1 MGGGVG
7 RDGDQEVYRNAI
19 LAAQF
24 FCEPKISLKNSLLIL
39 KRWKILRH
47 FIVRNIG
54 SHSHLSIEALCRVA
68 VVPLKNLCLLGNTMI
83 CCITIKTQKSVSHI
97 SASHPC
103 YG

>member
-1 MGGGVG
+1 MEGGVG

-19 LAAQF
+19 PAAQC

-54 SHSHLSIEALCRVA
+54 SYSHLSPEVPCRVA
-68 VVPLKNLCLLGNTMI
+68 VVPFKNLCL
-83 CCITIKTQKSVSHI
+83 
-97 SASHPC
+97 
-103 YG
+103 

>member
-24 FCEPKISLKNSLLIL
+24 FCEPKISLK
-39 KRWKILRH
+39 ILRH

-54 SHSHLSIEALCRVA
+54 SYSHPSIEAFCHVA
-68 VVPLKNLCLLGNTMI
+68 VVPLKNLCLLGN
-83 CCITIKTQKSVSHI
+83 VL
-97 SASHPC
+97 
-103 YG
+103 